1 MISLLMIISPT
12 KTVKIVD
19 TYQLAR
25 NLTTN
30 INILI

>member
-1 MISLLMIISPT
+1 MISLLIIISPT